1 MSRMERPFGVTIL
14 AILAIIDALMAFGV
28 AALVGSMF
36 AWLESFSE
44 GFGVSGFFAGIG
56 LIIAGIAAIFGL
68 VYLLLAWGLWTG
80 QGWAW
85 TITLILTILSLI
97 GSIIALIAVVGIVP
111 LIINI
116 ILLYYLTRQHVKA
129 FFGKAPGPAPP
140 PAPPP

>member
-14 AILAIIDALMAFGV
+14 AILTIIDALMAFGV
-28 AALVGSMF
+28 AALVGSLF
-36 AWLESFSE
+36 AFLEALSG

-56 LIIAGIAAIFGL
+56 LIIAGISAIIGL
-68 VYLLLAWGLWTG
+68 IYLLLAWGLWTG

-129 FFGKAPGPAPP
+129 FFGKAPAPAPP